1 MALFCLSTLNPTP
14 SLLSLTLR
22 KLTLKLGNAKS
33 DVLFSIEDGNQDF
46 WKGIVL
52 FLVCTCLE
60 GHCVRSTLNLDPER
74 GLST

>member
-33 DVLFSIEDGNQDF
+33 DALFSMQDGNQDF
-46 WKGIVL
+46 WKEIVL
-52 FLVCTCLE
+52 YLVCTCLE